1 MGEFE
6 IMKVEDGTAEE
17 SLFSTIL
24 KELYPKGSQRFTFGN
39 EPQAKDL
46 MGKFI
51 LLRNGR
57 VIGRFALYTPENLF
71 YHDENAACIGSFECI
86 NDANS
91 ATHLFEFAK
100 NTVKALGFKYL
111 IGPMEGST
119 WVNYRF
125 SEDNSQPN
133 FFLEPYNHTY
143 YNQLFLQH
151 GFSQIA
157 TFISNLD
164 DSLHCDKDALQKE
177 EENYHSKGAIIRN
190 IDMQNL
196 RSELIAI
203 AEFCNEA
210 FSSNFL
216 FTPIDPTIF
225 ADKYEQLS
233 ALFLP
238 EHIWIF
244 EDFQRD
250 IQAICFNLKDYND
263 PEGKTLIIKSLAR
276 KKDSKFK
283 GIGNFL
289 ANKTYCAAIDAG
301 YDKIIHAFMIVENKS
316 VGLSE
321 DRDGRAY
328 KNYSLYGI
336 RL

>member
-6 IMKVEDGTAEE
+6 IVKVEDGTAEE
-17 SLFSTIL
+17 NLFNTVP
-24 KELYPKGSQRFTFGN
+24 KQLYPEGSQRFVFGN
-39 EPQAKDL
+39 EPQTKDL

-57 VIGRFALYTPENLF
+57 VIGRFALYTPENLL
-71 YHDENAACIGSFECI
+71 YHGEKAACIGSFECV
-86 NDANS
+86 NDADS
-91 ATHLFEFAK
+91 ATYLLDFAK
-100 NTVKALGFKYL
+100 KTLKALDFKYL

-119 WVNYRF
+119 WDNYRF
-125 SEDNSQPN
+125 SKDNSQPN

-143 YNQLFLQH
+143 YNQLFLQN
-151 GFSQIA
+151 GFAEIA
-157 TFISNLD
+157 SFISNLD
-164 DSLHCDKDALQKE
+164 DALHCDKDLLQKE
-177 EENYHSKGAIIRN
+177 EDNYHGAGAIIRN
-190 IDMQNL
+190 IDMQYL
-196 RSELIAI
+196 RKELIAI

-216 FTPIDPTIF
+216 FTPIDPLIF

-233 ALFLP
+233 TLFLP

-244 EDFQRD
+244 EDSQRN

-263 PEGKTLIIKSLAR
+263 PKGKTLIIKSLAR
-276 KKDSKFK
+276 RKDSKFK

-289 ANKTYCAAIDAG
+289 ANKTYYAAIDAG

-321 DRDGRAY
+321 DRNGRAY